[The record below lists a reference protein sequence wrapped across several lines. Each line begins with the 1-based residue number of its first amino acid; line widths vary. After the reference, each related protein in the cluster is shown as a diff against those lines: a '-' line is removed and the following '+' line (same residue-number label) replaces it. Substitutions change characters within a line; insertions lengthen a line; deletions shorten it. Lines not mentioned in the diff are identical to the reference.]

1 MKAARKILLIAILY
15 CLIFKAEFV
24 FIPHS
29 INFSFGIVGIL
40 LYVLDRTT
48 RRRILQSSNAY
59 IQPLL
64 KYTVPFVLV
73 SCISSLINNSTDFF
87 YLKYGL
93 SLILTYYA
101 TYIAAYLFFKI
112 YNEITVERVI
122 KYLFIVTLL
131 YLVIA
136 TVMFLNPSVNDLLM
150 ASIRL
155 DSIAEIKLDINIGW
169 RLVGLGVQFYTA
181 GLVLGC
187 MLILLAFYISS
198 FGLNVWK
205 KIFYIVS
212 YVVIT
217 TIGMMVAR
225 TTIVGSGIGLMVI
238 IFSSLK
244 NQKHRFKNMVSLFFA
259 FIILLTIYDS
269 IQSSFLNDYDSLMD
283 FGFSI
288 FSDMSSSGL
297 RNDHS
302 LGRMFEMYKNLPDN
316 NKTWLIGD
324 ALWNIED
331 HYYKN
336 VDIGYLRNIYY
347 FGLLGMG
354 ALLFYYNG
362 ILQLIFSKSGLFGT
376 NSKLAVFSFF
386 LYILALQFKGPA
398 DMFYYVVPF
407 YFCFKS

>member
-1 MKAARKILLIAILY
+1 MLIAILY

-73 SCISSLINNSTDFF
+73 SCISPLINNSTDFF

>member
-73 SCISSLINNSTDFF
+73 SCISPLINNSTDFF

>member
-73 SCISSLINNSTDFF
+73 SCISPLINNSTDFF

-205 KIFYIVS
+205 KY
-212 YVVIT
+212 
-217 TIGMMVAR
+217 
-225 TTIVGSGIGLMVI
+225 
-238 IFSSLK
+238 
-244 NQKHRFKNMVSLFFA
+244 
-259 FIILLTIYDS
+259 FI
-269 IQSSFLNDYDSLMD
+269 
-283 FGFSI
+283 
-288 FSDMSSSGL
+288 
-297 RNDHS
+297 
-302 LGRMFEMYKNLPDN
+302 
-316 NKTWLIGD
+316 
-324 ALWNIED
+324 
-331 HYYKN
+331 
-336 VDIGYLRNIYY
+336 
-347 FGLLGMG
+347 
-354 ALLFYYNG
+354 
-362 ILQLIFSKSGLFGT
+362 
-376 NSKLAVFSFF
+376 
-386 LYILALQFKGPA
+386 
-398 DMFYYVVPF
+398 
-407 YFCFKS
+407 

>member
-73 SCISSLINNSTDFF
+73 SCISPLINNSTDFF

-225 TTIVGSGIGLMVI
+225 TTIVGSGIGLIVI

>member
-1 MKAARKILLIAILY
+1 
-15 CLIFKAEFV
+15 
-24 FIPHS
+24 
-29 INFSFGIVGIL
+29 
-40 LYVLDRTT
+40 
-48 RRRILQSSNAY
+48 
-59 IQPLL
+59 
-64 KYTVPFVLV
+64 
-73 SCISSLINNSTDFF
+73 
-87 YLKYGL
+87 
-93 SLILTYYA
+93 
-101 TYIAAYLFFKI
+101 
-112 YNEITVERVI
+112 
-122 KYLFIVTLL
+122 
-131 YLVIA
+131 
-136 TVMFLNPSVNDLLM
+136 
-150 ASIRL
+150 
-155 DSIAEIKLDINIGW
+155 
-169 RLVGLGVQFYTA
+169 
-181 GLVLGC
+181 
-187 MLILLAFYISS
+187 
-198 FGLNVWK
+198 
-205 KIFYIVS
+205 
-212 YVVIT
+212 
-217 TIGMMVAR
+217 MMVAR